1 MKTICIRLNES
12 TGRTDLP
19 LLNEESIHI
28 RNPKNKTFGWFAVKV
43 TGGITISLNAGTAV
57 FKHSTTDMVAAKNS
71 STTNK
76 TKILSI
82 GTHYFYIPS
91 EFDGQL
97 TFSDITKVEE
107 FDATNAGSSA
117 DTTSDKWCGLYLSV
131 NDLIKLSLV
140 KVLLVRYSLV
150 DFNQSTVLDLRPFQ
164 NLTKLYIGTPNYE
177 ENNLLDEIIMEDA
190 TMRQLVW
197 LNTNVNR
204 LPSNLDQLTACAA
217 IYLQGFPSW
226 EYLRNKSFTESLTV
240 YSNITIGSTDESD
253 FASIVN
259 FLYANKDKLINVTL
273 SEKYEDIALD
283 SSYQSQLVAICG
295 SSATNGGSLKFG
307 SKTAT
312 INGTTISLS

>member
-76 TKILSI
+76 TKILPI

-107 FDATNAGSSA
+107 FDATNAGSSV

-131 NDLIKLSLV
+131 KELIKLSLV

-164 NLTKLYIGTPNYE
+164 NLTKLYIGTPSYDT
-177 ENNLLDEIIMEDA
+177 NLLDEIIMEDA

-217 IYLQGFPSW
+217 IYLQGDPSW
-226 EYLRNKSFTESLTV
+226 EYLRNKNFTGSLTV
-240 YSNITIGSTDESD
+240 YSNITIGSTDTSD
-253 FASIVN
+253 FLPIVN
-259 FLYANKDKLINVTL
+259 FLYANRAKFINITL
-273 SEKYEDIALD
+273 SASYEGLVNN
-283 SSYQSQLVAICG
+283 SSYQSKLVQICT
-295 SSATNGGSLKFG
+295 SSTTNGGSLKFG

-312 INGTTISLS
+312 TNGTTISLI

>member
-1 MKTICIRLNES
+1 MKTILIRLKES

-19 LLNEESIHI
+19 KLYEESIHI
-28 RNPKNKTFGWFAVKV
+28 RNPKNKQFGWFAVKV
-43 TGGITISLNAGTAV
+43 TGDVTISLNAGSV
-57 FKHSTTDMVAAKNS
+57 KFKHSTSSMPAAKD
-71 STTNK
+71 STLTCN
-76 TKILSI
+76 TKDLTVGI
-82 GTHYFYIPS
+82 HYFYI
-91 EFDGQL
+91 EGAFDGLL
-97 TFSDITKVEE
+97 TFSDIRMVEE

-117 DTTSDKWCGLYLSV
+117 DGTSDKWCGLYLPV

-150 DFNQSTVLDLRPFQ
+150 DFNQPTVLDLRPFQ
-164 NLTKLYIGTPNYE
+164 NLTKLYIGTPSYDT
-177 ENNLLDEIIMEDA
+177 NLLDEIIMEDT

-226 EYLRNKSFTESLTV
+226 EYLRNKSFTGSLTV

-259 FLYANKDKLINVTL
+259 FLYANQEKFINITL
-273 SEKYEDIALD
+273 SKEYEDIALD